1 MKRRNPKAQQS
12 KDDYEREE
20 KEYKNANN
28 EIVFEISDEEE
39 GEKSNKIFKNSK
51 IAIGK
56 ENIVKEFP
64 KTNPFGNIS
73 LIPTY
78 NANEKSDDDT
88 TTTSDDTHSSED
100 NSPALNSTNT
110 FETAI
115 SSQMPDIYGSKN
127 NNNDES
133 ANQFGLFNTQSINNN
148 NDTSK
153 TSENNNPISNSFKM
167 PVNNFTNNDKKS
179 PISDIFHTNLA
190 GNITGLTNNKKE
202 ENIVSDLPDVN
213 ENDEDNNN
221 DYDINKI
228 KYIKYI

>member
-1 MKRRNPKAQQS
+1 MKRRNPKAQQT
-12 KDDYEREE
+12 KEEYEREE
-20 KEYKNANN
+20 KEYENADN
-28 EIVFEISDEEE
+28 EMVFDISDEEE

-56 ENIVKEFP
+56 ENTKKEFP
-64 KTNPFGNIS
+64 KENPFSSIS

-88 TTTSDDTHSSED
+88 TTSDDTHSSED
-100 NSPALNSTNT
+100 NSPALNSANT
-110 FETAI
+110 LETAI
-115 SSQMPDIYGSKN
+115 SSQIPDIYGSKN
-127 NNNDES
+127 N
-133 ANQFGLFNTQSINNN
+133 NQFGLFNTQSINNN

-153 TSENNNPISNSFKM
+153 TSESNNPISNLFKM
-167 PVNNFTNNDKKS
+167 PINNFTNNDKKS

-213 ENDEDNNN
+213 ANENENDEDNNN

-228 KYIKYI
+228 KYTKYI